1 MNPDL
6 KFGAL
11 FKPMKG
17 SSTLKRREKRAELVA
32 HETKEMN
39 AAKKRDGNKCRWP
52 FCIFATKKLTI
63 HAAHAFSHR
72 GMGSNPDG
80 SRTDRQLIVS
90 LCAAHHG
97 LLDRAELDIQA
108 MTDEKADGPLAF
120 FVRADNG
127 RLEHFCSERL
137 IGVPE
142 TRGV

>member
-17 SSTLKRREKRAELVA
+17 SSTLKRREKRAELVS
-32 HETKEMN
+32 HERAEMT
-39 AAKKRDGNKCRWP
+39 AAKVRDHYRCRWP
-52 FCIFATKKLTI
+52 NCEFRTKQLPI
-63 HAAHAFSHR
+63 EAAHIFQHR
-72 GMGSNPDG
+72 GSGGDPSG
-80 SRTDRQLIVS
+80 ERTERKLIAS
-90 LCAAHHG
+90 LCKIHHG

-142 TRGV
+142 TRT